1 MASTTV
7 CKNAIHAPQSV
18 LDLLARLHKQSF
30 EQEEILKRPDGGY
43 NVISDTLKS
52 DPANTEAKRNEIMLD
67 KFIALD
73 ADKAALV
80 YSLIRATGALN
91 VVEAGTSFGVSTIY
105 LALAVGQNAE
115 AAGKTSAQA
124 KVIATEFE
132 SSKATQARKYWR
144 EAGSSIEPW
153 IDLREGDLLQT
164 LKGDLPVIDFVLLDS
179 ELVPRVMTADSL
191 TRITVWTPMV
201 VPTLELLE
209 PHFRPGTLLV
219 ADNTVTSA
227 SGYQDFFKRIST
239 PGSGY
244 RTLTLPYSGG
254 LELVTYWPKAR

>member
-18 LDLLARLHKQSF
+18 LHLLARLHKQSF

-124 KVIATEFE
+124 KVMATEFE

-144 EAGSSIEPW
+144 EAGSSVEPW

-164 LKGDLPVIDFVLLDS
+164 LKGDLPVIDFVLLD
-179 ELVPRVMTADSL
+179 
-191 TRITVWTPMV
+191 IWTPMV

-227 SGYQDFFKRIST
+227 SGYQDFFKRISA

-254 LELVTYWPKAR
+254 LELVTYWPKA